1 MNRTDDISNLFNR
14 FGASADSY
22 LEFGSHFEYKE
33 KPLALVPTAP
43 EPAPVVEID
52 QPLVQLDDAALVVSI
67 KGTEAQLSSVKP
79 RQAGAP
85 LRHLLAEVALAREAE
100 AQARNEEALRQAL
113 PHGRPAKT
121 RAHVIALV
129 SAKGGVG
136 KSTLA
141 AALTTALRLEGG
153 QTLAIDLDPQ
163 NALQH
168 HLGAEP
174 DVAGMG
180 NASLKGEN
188 WKALLLA
195 GPADSLLL
203 PYGSVTEDERR
214 TLERY
219 MEHDRYWLA
228 RQLASMNLGEND
240 LVILD
245 TPPGRTTYLDQA
257 LTVADQVLVVATAD
271 AACFVTLDQTER
283 LLGEHVA
290 RGMAPLCSYVINQ
303 FDSSRQ
309 FCRDMHE
316 VFKRRLGSQLLGV
329 VTLDH
334 AIGEA
339 LAYGQ
344 NPLLEAESSQAC
356 QDMLTLGDT
365 LKAQLK
371 SMDVAESFAS

>member
-43 EPAPVVEID
+43 EPAPVIEID
-52 QPLVQLDDAALVVSI
+52 QPRIQLDNTAPVVST
-67 KGTEAQLSSVKP
+67 KGAEAQLSPVNPAQS
-79 RQAGAP
+79 GAP
-85 LRHLLAEVALAREAE
+85 LRHLLAEVALARQAE

-141 AALTTALRLEGG
+141 SALTTALRLEGG

-180 NASLKGEN
+180 NASLKGED

-228 RQLASMNLGEND
+228 RQL
-240 LVILD
+240 
-245 TPPGRTTYLDQA
+245 P
-257 LTVADQVLVVATAD
+257 
-271 AACFVTLDQTER
+271 
-283 LLGEHVA
+283 A
-290 RGMAPLCSYVINQ
+290 RGSDFLPLQS
-303 FDSSRQ
+303 
-309 FCRDMHE
+309 
-316 VFKRRLGSQLLGV
+316 G
-329 VTLDH
+329 
-334 AIGEA
+334 
-339 LAYGQ
+339 
-344 NPLLEAESSQAC
+344 
-356 QDMLTLGDT
+356 
-365 LKAQLK
+365 
-371 SMDVAESFAS
+371 